1 MPSPRRIY
9 LDNAATSWPKP
20 EPVYWAVDRF
30 QRDIGAAAG
39 RGAYCAGLEADRI
52 VAAAR
57 SGVARLIGAGDPRQI
72 VFTAS
77 CTDSL
82 NLALHG
88 WLRTG
93 DHVVTTVAEHNSVL
107 RPLREL
113 VERRQIVVTR
123 VACDRDGTVDPDDV
137 RRALRPATRLVAI
150 VHASNVTGA
159 IQPAWEIGQVARA
172 HGAALLIDAAQSI
185 GHLPLAVDELGC
197 DLLAAPGHKG
207 LLGPL
212 GTGLLYIRGG
222 REGELQSFR
231 QGGTGTRSQDDRQ
244 PDSLP
249 DKYEAGNLNMPGL
262 AGLAAAVE
270 FLGREGIAT
279 IEAREA
285 ALAEHLRSGLREIA
299 GVTLYG
305 PAKPQRRV
313 GVVSL
318 NIRGYDPQEAAMLL
332 DATFGI
338 QVRAGLHC
346 APLMHESLC
355 TLAGGGTVRFSLGA
369 FNTEAEVDAAI
380 AAVTE
385 LAKTAISS
393 FHPRPPSSAQLP

>member
-1 MPSPRRIY
+1 MPSHRRIY

-20 EPVYWAVDRF
+20 ESVYRAVDRF
-30 QRDIGAAAG
+30 QREIGAAAG
-39 RGAYCAGLEADRI
+39 RGAYGAGLEADRI

-57 SGVARLIGAGDPRQI
+57 NGIARLIGAGDPRQI
-72 VFTAS
+72 VFTANG
-77 CTDSL
+77 TDSL

-113 VERRQIVVTR
+113 IERRQITVTR
-123 VACDRDGTVDPDDV
+123 VPCDAAGLVDPDDI
-137 RRALRPATRLVAI
+137 RRALHPATRLVAL

-159 IQPAWEIGQVARA
+159 LQPVREIGQITRA
-172 HGAALLIDAAQSI
+172 HGAALLIDAAQTI
-185 GHLPLAVDELGC
+185 GHLPLSVDEIGA

-212 GTGLLYIRGG
+212 GTGVLYVRKG
-222 REGELQSFR
+222 REQELQSFR
-231 QGGTGTRSQDDRQ
+231 QGGTGTHSQEDRQ

-262 AGLAAAVE
+262 AGLAAALD

-279 IEAREA
+279 IAAREA
-285 ALAEHLRSGLREIA
+285 ALADRLRAGLQNVA

-305 PAKPQRRV
+305 PAYSNGRV
-313 GVVSL
+313 GVASI
-318 NIRGYDPQEAAMLL
+318 NIAGYDPQEAAMLL

-338 QVRAGLHC
+338 QVRGGLHC
-346 APLMHESLC
+346 APAMHESLC

-369 FNTEAEVDAAI
+369 FNTEADVDAAI
-380 AAVTE
+380 AGVAE
-385 LAKTAISS
+385 LA
-393 FHPRPPSSAQLP
+393 RNRD